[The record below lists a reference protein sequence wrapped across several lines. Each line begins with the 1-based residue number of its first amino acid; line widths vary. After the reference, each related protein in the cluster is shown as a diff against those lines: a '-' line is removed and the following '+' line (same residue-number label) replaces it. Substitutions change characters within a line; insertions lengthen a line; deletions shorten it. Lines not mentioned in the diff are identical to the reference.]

1 MLLVIVVYHSQTALL
16 WLHHH
21 YTLPGRREN
30 LWLISTMK
38 YKYHVI
44 IEILCNA
51 AISGTIG
58 TAGTSGTPGTGGT
71 SGTAGTSGTPGTIGT
86 PCTGGTS
93 GTPGISGTAGTSG
106 TAEWYIKV
114 YSLIVQT
121 WYFRICSQFI

>member
-1 MLLVIVVYHSQTALL
+1 MLLVIVVYHSEIALL
-16 WLHHH
+16 WLHRH

-30 LWLISTMK
+30 LWLIPNMK

-44 IEILCNA
+44 IEILCNT
-51 AISGTIG
+51 AISGTI
-58 TAGTSGTPGTGGT
+58 GTPGTGGT
-71 SGTAGTSGTPGTIGT
+71 SGTPGTICRPGTSGT

-93 GTPGISGTAGTSG
+93 GTPSISGTAGTSG